1 MNLKERIYTAL
12 RGGIPDQIP
21 WTIYR
26 GLLPQD
32 EYAEKL
38 REMGLGTVHIA
49 GAISST
55 SPNVSITE
63 SNIESS
69 DGNLRMLTY
78 KTPVGSL
85 TKTIRTEP
93 GYGSTWTME
102 HLVKKPE
109 DYAVLEF
116 IINDTNYHAN
126 YDTFEQAYEAVGESG
141 FVMTSVE
148 RTPVQKLWI
157 EFTGV
162 ERFSLDW
169 YEERETVEQILDAIL
184 NKQREMWAIVAD
196 SPAEFVWCPDNI
208 TGEIISPT
216 MFERYLLPYYNN
228 LAEMMHPKGKRLVA
242 HMDGTMQS
250 LVEAVSKTEI
260 DIIEAFTP
268 PPDGNLSVAEAREA
282 WPDKVIWI
290 NFPSS
295 MHIASPEQLQAIA
308 RDLLQQSAPGDRFLM
323 GVTENIPSEAWRQSL
338 RVITET
344 VNKYGRCPISQITVK
359 E

>member
-1 MNLKERIYTAL
+1 MNLRERIHTAL
-12 RGGIPDQIP
+12 RGELPDQVP

-49 GAISST
+49 GTISST
-55 SPNVSITE
+55 SPNVSVTE
-63 SNIESS
+63 NNIESS
-69 DGNLRMLTY
+69 DGNLRVLTY

-85 TKTIRTEP
+85 TKTVRTET

-116 IINDTNYHAN
+116 IINDTTYHAN
-126 YDTFEQAYEAVGESG
+126 YDAFKQADEAVGESG

-157 EFTGV
+157 EFTGI

-169 YEERETVEQILDAIL
+169 YEERETVERILDVIL
-184 NKQREMWAIVAD
+184 AKQREMWEIVAD

-208 TGEIISPT
+208 TGEIIGPA
-216 MFERYLLPYYNN
+216 MFERYFLPYYNT
-228 LAEMMHPKGKRLVA
+228 LAEMMHNKRKRLVA
-242 HMDGTMQS
+242 HMDGQMRS
-250 LVEAVSKTEI
+250 LAECVSKTDV

-268 PPDGNLSVAEAREA
+268 PPDGNLSVTEARDA

-295 MHIASPEQLQAIA
+295 MHIASEEQLKAVT
-308 RDLLQQSAPGDRFLM
+308 RDLLEQAAPGDRFLV
-323 GVTENIPSEAWRQSL
+323 GVTENIPSNAWRQSL
-338 RVITET
+338 RTITEII
-344 VNKYGRCPISQITVK
+344 NEHGRCPIL
-359 E
+359 